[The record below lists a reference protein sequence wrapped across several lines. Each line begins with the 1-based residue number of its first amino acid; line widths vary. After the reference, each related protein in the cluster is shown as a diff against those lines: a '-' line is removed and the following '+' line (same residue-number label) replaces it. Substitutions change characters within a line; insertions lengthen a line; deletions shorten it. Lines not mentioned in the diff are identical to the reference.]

1 MNENQMSKCKTIAEH
16 YGKRKQKLQAIQEL
30 TELILLLT
38 RRADQKADHE
48 EYVQNV
54 LDEMADS
61 MIMIEQVRQLYNIS
75 EFDLR
80 RRIDFKLNRQLDRI
94 SKEAEE
100 M

>member
-1 MNENQMSKCKTIAEH
+1 
-16 YGKRKQKLQAIQEL
+16 
-30 TELILLLT
+30 
-38 RRADQKADHE
+38 
-48 EYVQNV
+48 VQNV